1 MGQPGGPVEGQ
12 QALPSVLAMD
22 GWGRLA
28 TGGNGAALNG
38 GGVGGAAVGQVNG
51 AANGYHGVAAV
62 SVQPIELG
70 TAGNGAEAGSGLR
83 KAALAGIALG
93 VAAGAV
99 LKWRGGGALLRAS
112 TEAMQHLPEA
122 ARIAGLNQGFA
133 ESELASQ
140 LPVDAW
146 RKRLADFI
154 APAPPPPPE
163 PWHRRAWK
171 RLSGFSSRYLG

>member
-1 MGQPGGPVEGQ
+1 MEER

-28 TGGNGAALNG
+28 TGGNGTTLNG
-38 GGVGGAAVGQVNG
+38 NGLGVQAVGQVNG
-51 AANGYHGVAAV
+51 AGNGYHGVAAA
-62 SVQPIELG
+62 SVQPI
-70 TAGNGAEAGSGLR
+70 APPRMGNGTGAGSGLR

-99 LKWRGGGALLRAS
+99 LKWRGSGTLLRAS

-122 ARIAGLNQGFA
+122 ARIAGMNQGFA
-133 ESELASQ
+133 EAEMAPQ
-140 LPVDAW
+140 LPVDVW

-163 PWHRRAWK
+163 PWHRRARK
-171 RLSGFSSRYLG
+171 RFSSLSAKYLG

>member
-1 MGQPGGPVEGQ
+1 MGQPSGPVDGRQE
-12 QALPSVLAMD
+12 LPSVLAMD

-28 TGGNGAALNG
+28 TEANGVALNG

-62 SVQPIELG
+62 SVQPIELR
-70 TAGNGAEAGSGLR
+70 TAGNGAETGTGLR